1 MWLVLIN
8 KHIIESITD
17 YNFVNTYWYIHIF
30 LWMLLECVGRLYII
44 NALVKPHDK
53 PSNINNV
60 DLQNVKLFFSFDI
73 EHIKL
78 FETIQLHVL
87 NTFKNVNKNIFIF
100 CDVIICTN
108 CSLKYSYL
116 IQIWTH
122 CPCIFILSFESDSY
136 KS

>member
-1 MWLVLIN
+1 MWLVFIN

-30 LWMLLECVGRLYII
+30 VWMLLECIGRLYII
-44 NALVKPHDK
+44 NALVKPNDK

-78 FETIQLHVL
+78 FETIQWHVL
-87 NTFKNVNKNIFIF
+87 NTFKNVNKEHFYLLRRYYLYKLFFKIFLSYTNLNPLSLHIYF
-100 CDVIICTN
+100 VIWKWF
-108 CSLKYSYL
+108 L
-116 IQIWTH
+116 
-122 CPCIFILSFESDSY
+122 
-136 KS
+136 